1 MNSDCQFKPGDLIE
15 VFDASALAK
24 RLPYPVIHPY
34 HKQRGVVIKTCV
46 VGNRERASSFD
57 LLMSA
62 ISGKW
67 LVKCLIDEEIVSI
80 EPEYI
85 VLAK

>member
-46 VGNRERASSFD
+46 EVRRSCP
-57 LLMSA
+57 
-62 ISGKW
+62 
-67 LVKCLIDEEIVSI
+67 VQTDE
-80 EPEYI
+80 
-85 VLAK
+85 